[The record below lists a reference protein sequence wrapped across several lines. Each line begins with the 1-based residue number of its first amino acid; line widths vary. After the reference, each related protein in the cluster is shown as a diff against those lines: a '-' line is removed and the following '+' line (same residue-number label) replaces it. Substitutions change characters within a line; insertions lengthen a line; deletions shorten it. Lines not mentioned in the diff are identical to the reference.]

1 MDISNVVAVIGG
13 LIYISYTIYLANQE
27 KISGERGSLLRWLLY
42 GIAAA
47 IFLYGVLILSV
58 SFLPPVSDAQ
68 IPHIDPLAGAVN
80 FALTALLSLFSWAI
94 VSSAEVRARIRR
106 FLPASATYDPESPVH
121 TTAWVLTLAMIAI
134 TIGDFVLNGGIA
146 GMAQS
151 LQTNSVG
158 IGDIVYEDA
167 LWVFAATLG
176 IGLFLR
182 RTPRQALE
190 RLGLRIPTS
199 QDMNWGMVVGLV
211 MIGLVII
218 FSLIW
223 SNLVSAQE
231 MQQQTAAS
239 NQLAASINS
248 LPLALVISAVVAI
261 GEEVFFRGALQPVFG
276 IWLTSLFFSVLH
288 TQYTLT
294 PATLLIFVTSMALGW
309 LRQRYSTTASI
320 IGHFFYNFIQLA
332 LAILGTSV

>member
-1 MDISNVVAVIGG
+1 
-13 LIYISYTIYLANQE
+13 
-27 KISGERGSLLRWLLY
+27 
-42 GIAAA
+42 
-47 IFLYGVLILSV
+47 
-58 SFLPPVSDAQ
+58 
-68 IPHIDPLAGAVN
+68 
-80 FALTALLSLFSWAI
+80 
-94 VSSAEVRARIRR
+94 R

-121 TTAWVLTLAMIAI
+121 TTAWVLTLALIAI
-134 TIGDFVLNGGIA
+134 TVGDFVLNGGIA

-151 LQTNSVG
+151 LQANSVG
-158 IGDIVYEDA
+158 IGDILYEDA

-182 RTPRQALE
+182 RSPQQALA
-190 RLGLRIPTS
+190 RLGLRLPTA
-199 QDMNWGMVVGLV
+199 QDMNWGMIVGLV

-223 SNLVSAQE
+223 SNLVSAQV
-231 MQQQTAAS
+231 MQQETAAS
-239 NQLAASINS
+239 DQLAASINS

-261 GEEVFFRGALQPVFG
+261 GEEIFFRGALQPVFG

-294 PATLLIFVTSMALGW
+294 PATLLIFVTSMGLGW

-332 LAILGTSV
+332 LALLGTSV